1 MENGAAQDTGA
12 DEETLPKIAPSVHVP
27 TTAGVECF
35 SARLRGGADASG
47 YSLPVKNL
55 CPKSS
60 KITVLDCESEPDTT
74 PSPKPLLTQTLH
86 STLNNLRSEFS
97 TARASPIPSLY
108 PLSPKTAS
116 RT

>member
-1 MENGAAQDTGA
+1 MTSTFSRLLMENGAAQDTGA

-60 KITVLDCESEPDTT
+60 KITVLDCESEPDTLAQT
-74 PSPKPLLTQTLH
+74 PIDSNPTLY
-86 STLNNLRSEFS
+86 S
-97 TARASPIPSLY
+97 
-108 PLSPKTAS
+108 K
-116 RT
+116 